1 MNLVKVL
8 TLAPSELRTEKEIKS
23 PLVQSG
29 SADLESAQSDDNT
42 GNLSMESLPLLDSML
57 DMAVESHMAHCGVTF
72 RRLQGWSY
80 SDYGPNENDNT
91 CMVQTSRR
99 GRSSDLLLHPF
110 PLLSRSQVLNRIFM
124 PLGSTIIL
132 LSTML
137 PDPVVQIPS
146 MLLRS
151 IVNKARNPRINKVIL
166 SPSTLFRM
174 EGT

>member
-110 PLLSRSQVLNRIFM
+110 PLLSRSQVLNHIFM
-124 PLGSTIIL
+124 PPTADDRKFEHEVHDLKENL
-132 LSTML
+132 
-137 PDPVVQIPS
+137 
-146 MLLRS
+146 
-151 IVNKARNPRINKVIL
+151 
-166 SPSTLFRM
+166 
-174 EGT
+174 